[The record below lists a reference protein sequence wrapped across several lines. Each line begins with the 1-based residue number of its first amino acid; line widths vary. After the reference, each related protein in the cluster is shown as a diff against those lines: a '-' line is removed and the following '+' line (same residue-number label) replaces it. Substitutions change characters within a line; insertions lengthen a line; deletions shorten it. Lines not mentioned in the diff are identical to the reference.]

1 MAGPKDDLNKSLEQL
16 GKEIAKN
23 NKELGD
29 AKKASGASKEERK
42 AFFEQMAKLQQEGLK
57 KQLIADNEKRRKE
70 IKDNLVE
77 KKGMT
82 EAAAEAMS
90 KTMGRAEEKAAAK
103 RLERD
108 KTFSGRML
116 NSITGAFSKQP
127 KDKKSAEDKMEEKRA
142 DQKKPQRY

>member
-23 NKELGD
+23 NKELGE

-103 RLERD
+103 
-108 KTFSGRML
+108 
-116 NSITGAFSKQP
+116 
-127 KDKKSAEDKMEEKRA
+127 
-142 DQKKPQRY
+142 